1 MHIDEVLIDSFPASD
16 PPPWT
21 LGTIWRDTG
30 ARSGILRGSGAA
42 ERASSAMITCARRD
56 QVRAVTPRTAGC
68 DECLQAGERWVR
80 LRLCLTCGHVGCC
93 DSSPG
98 RHATGHFEA
107 TGHALMRSAEPGGA
121 WAWCYVDRQ
130 GFGKVEV
137 APGEA
142 PALASS
148 DGPEATRPFVDA
160 LYPELLTRGIQYF
173 FPEGRLEVIGPAAK
187 AEPQR
192 AGGQARTGELEF
204 DWLGLRYRL
213 SAEAH
218 LFSIDEAR
226 LLDGIQ
232 RVLSAR
238 YHLLFDA
245 ALAAQRLHLFRRLPE
260 DRYVSAFL
268 DPTPYA
274 QIAAPSPMPDR
285 VSDAI
290 EVLRVSALTTHESRR
305 IETGS

>member
-1 MHIDEVLIDSFPASD
+1 MGSPSSLPHLRSRRLLRLLAR
-16 PPPWT
+16 T
-21 LGTIWRDTG
+21 ARDG
-30 ARSGILRGSGAA
+30 PLRGDGP
-42 ERASSAMITCARRD
+42 CPD
-56 QVRAVTPRTAGC
+56 AV
-68 DECLQAGERWVR
+68 
-80 LRLCLTCGHVGCC
+80 
-93 DSSPG
+93 
-98 RHATGHFEA
+98 
-107 TGHALMRSAEPGGA
+107 GGA
-121 WAWCYVDRQ
+121 GRGLGLV
-130 GFGKVEV
+130 
-137 APGEA
+137 
-142 PALASS
+142 
-148 DGPEATRPFVDA
+148 PFVDA